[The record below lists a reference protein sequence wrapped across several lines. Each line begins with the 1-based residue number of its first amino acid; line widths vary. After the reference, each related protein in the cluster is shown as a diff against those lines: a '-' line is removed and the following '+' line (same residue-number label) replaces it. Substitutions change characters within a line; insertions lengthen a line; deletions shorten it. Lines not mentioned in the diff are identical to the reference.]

1 MIKIIFDI
9 LQIYLFVH
17 LTLII
22 SLFQKL
28 LLLLNIRE
36 RMEQCRMQLQG
47 LMNHHKDKL
56 SNNNADE

>member
-17 LTLII
+17 LTLI

-28 LLLLNIRE
+28 LLPLNIRE
-36 RMEQCRMQLQG
+36 RMEQYRMQLQG